1 MLNKVFAVCS
11 IIITVICTGIC
22 CYLVIFT
29 RPNPVSMACL
39 VISLVCL
46 CIVGLCSCVIWK

>member
-1 MLNKVFAVCS
+1 MLNKVFPVCS
-11 IIITVICTGIC
+11 FIITVICAGIC

-39 VISLVCL
+39 FFSLVCL
-46 CIVGLCSCVIWK
+46 CIVWLMIVCYLE